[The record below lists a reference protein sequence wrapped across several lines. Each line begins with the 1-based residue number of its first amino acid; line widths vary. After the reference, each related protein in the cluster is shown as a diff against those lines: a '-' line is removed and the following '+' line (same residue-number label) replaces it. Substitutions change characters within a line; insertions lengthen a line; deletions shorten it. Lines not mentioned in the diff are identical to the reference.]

1 MRKKWIQRA
10 CMAGYYSKVG
20 GGGLSLMAAERARS
34 SNNLISRIYSDVKK
48 REVKGNRESVKLK
61 AMDTKEM
68 RETVKF

>member
-10 CMAGYYSKVG
+10 SMAGYYSKVG

-48 REVKGNRESVKLK
+48 REVKGNRE
-61 AMDTKEM
+61 
-68 RETVKF
+68 